1 MTDSGFVAFRLFLLE
16 TDLSLLKKT
25 QLVFDLA
32 SHLVDVQNYREFASV
47 TLLAYSNL
55 VEVVVQLG
63 VEAPGDV

>member
-25 QLVFDLA
+25 QLVFDLT
-32 SHLVDVQNYREFASV
+32 SHLVDVQDYREFASV

-55 VEVVVQLG
+55 VKVVFQLG
-63 VEAPGDV
+63 VKVPGDV